1 MDELSKHIIPG
12 FNTNSEI
19 SKWVS
24 TLDDGTKSFIKKAA
38 LTMQQLEYLKWG
50 TSDREKVLKEIEK
63 IRKGK

>member
-1 MDELSKHIIPG
+1 MDELSKHIILG

-24 TLDDGTKSFIKKAA
+24 TLDDETKSFIKKAA

-63 IRKGK
+63 IKAK